1 MSRPLLAFLLLI
13 ALTARCL
20 GADVPIPTPPAVD
33 ARSYLVVDYRTGKTL
48 AALNPDA
55 RMEPASLTKLM
66 TAYIVFQKL
75 AAGALKLSD
84 PVVVS
89 EHAWRSEGSRTFI
102 ELGKPV
108 TVEFLVLGMVVQ
120 SGNDATIALAER
132 IAGTEETFAQLMNS
146 NAQRLGMTGT
156 HFENSSGLPSP
167 NHYTTA
173 HDMSL
178 LATALIRDF
187 PQYYKYFSVREF
199 EYNGIKQQNR
209 NGLLDKDPT
218 VDGLKTGHTDS
229 AGFCLVT
236 SSLRDGMRL
245 VSVVLGSTS
254 MKARENASAALLNY
268 GFTFYDTKLVARG
281 GTKLASAQVWKAAT
295 TPVDVGIDRT
305 ISTSPYRAAKRA
317 TSRRAWTCSRGSIA
331 PLARERGRGTAAC
344 DARQGQSLATLP
356 VHPLTAVA
364 AGSWWRRLD
373 RHHAALVQLARGV
386 E

>member
-1 MSRPLLAFLLLI
+1 MRLLLTPGRLHSFTFYSRCPFNMSRPLLALLL
-13 ALTARCL
+13 LTALNFRSF
-20 GADVPIPTPPAVD
+20 GAEVPIPTPPAVD
-33 ARSYLVVDYRTGKTL
+33 ARSYLVVDYRTDKTL

-75 AAGALKLSD
+75 AAGALKLD
-84 PVVVS
+84 EPVVVS

-132 IAGTEETFAQLMNS
+132 IAGTEDTFAQLMNS

-167 NHYTTA
+167 QHYTTA
-173 HDMSL
+173 QDLSR
-178 LATALIRDF
+178 LASAIIREY
-187 PQYYKYFSVREF
+187 PQYYKWFSVREF
-199 EYNGIKQQNR
+199 EHNGIKQQNR

-236 SSLRDGMRL
+236 SALRDGMRL
-245 VSVVLGSTS
+245 VSVVMGSTS

-268 GFTFYDTKLVARG
+268 GFTFYDTKLAVKG
-281 GTKLASAQVWKAAT
+281 GAVLASAHVWKAQSPSVDLGIKDDLYITVPRGEADGIKTAT
-295 TPVDVGIDRT
+295 DVQPRL
-305 ISTSPYRAAKRA
+305 
-317 TSRRAWTCSRGSIA
+317 IA
-331 PLARERGRGTAAC
+331 PL
-344 DARQGQSLATLP
+344 SLD
-356 VHPLTAVA
+356 TAV
-364 AGSWWRRLD
+364 GSVRIFSGS
-373 RHHAALVQLARGV
+373 Q
-386 E
+386 